1 MSVTNAPNANGH
13 EDADCNC
20 ARWEQL
26 HKPDKITSQPF
37 LIFSRGAKCVSK
49 TAIVKTSGMATVS
62 YKDNVIFIVA
72 AKPLVLANVQKMS
85 KAKFNYPM
93 LECS

>member
-1 MSVTNAPNANGH
+1 MSVTDAPNANGH
-13 EDADCNC
+13 KDADCNC

-26 HKPDKITSQPF
+26 HKPDKITSQLF
-37 LIFSRGAKCVSK
+37 LIFSRGAQCVNK
-49 TAIVKTSGMATVS
+49 TASVKASGMAAVG
-62 YKDNVIFIVA
+62 YKDNVISIAA
-72 AKPLVLANVQKMS
+72 AKPLGLAHAQKMS